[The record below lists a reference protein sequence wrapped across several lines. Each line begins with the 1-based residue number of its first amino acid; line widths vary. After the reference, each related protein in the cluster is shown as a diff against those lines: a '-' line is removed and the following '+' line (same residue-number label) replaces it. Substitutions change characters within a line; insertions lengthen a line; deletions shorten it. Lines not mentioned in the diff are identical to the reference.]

1 MNCVSILSNINLQKQ
16 LRSLDIN
23 SKIQYFINSMR
34 VTLWPSNLLNCHV
47 LGIVSVTMHFYE
59 LIKYTHIRHF
69 QLNKVSIHK
78 QQVPIKRDLLILNV
92 VNALQFM
99 SIYCSYFEKLQL
111 SFYNFQQQSLHQI
124 VDQPKKFSRL
134 LLHPL
139 IIKNYTLEIH

>member
-1 MNCVSILSNINLQKQ
+1 MNCVSILSNINLQKSLQ
-16 LRSLDIN
+16 LLDIN
-23 SKIQYFINSMR
+23 SKIQYFIHSTR
-34 VTLWPSNLLNCHV
+34 VVLRPSNLLSCHV
-47 LGIVSVTMHFYE
+47 WGIVSVTKHFCE
-59 LIKYTHIRHF
+59 LIKYTHNRHF

-111 SFYNFQQQSLHQI
+111 SFYNFLQQSLHQI

-134 LLHPL
+134 LLHPF
-139 IIKNYTLEIH
+139 IIKNHTLEIH